1 MNNTI
6 KERRLELGLTQAQ
19 LAQAAGINLRQIQK
33 IESGEIRLDN
43 ITLANAARLAAA
55 LGCSIEELLEEAAA
69 K

>member
-1 MNNTI
+1 MI
-6 KERRLELGLTQAQ
+6 RERRRTLGLTQTQ

-55 LGCSIEELLEEAAA
+55 LGCSIEELLKEAAA